1 MRHGTSIRK
10 TAKQFGVSVE
20 FWLSRANA
28 QRLDCVDWSNKSIN
42 VKTANNRVE
51 TCVEQCVL
59 ALRKELKE
67 QSPLGEFGA
76 DAIQYEM
83 KKRKCP
89 KVPSRATINRIL
101 KRNGV
106 LDGKRRKRFPPPPIG
121 WYLTNVER
129 KIAER
134 DSLDYVEDLYVKG
147 G

>member
-1 MRHGTSIRK
+1 MSIRQ
-10 TAKQFGVSVE
+10 TAKNFGVTKATVE
-20 FWLSRANA
+20 YWLNRSKGK
-28 QRLDCVDWSNKSIN
+28 RLDRVDWSNKPIN

-51 TCVEQCVL
+51 TYVEQCVL
-59 ALRKELKE
+59 TLRKELKE

-106 LDGKRRKRFPPPPIG
+106 LDGKHEDGFRRRREYRQAFCI
-121 WYLTNVER
+121 R
-129 KIAER
+129 
-134 DSLDYVEDLYVKG
+134 
-147 G
+147 